1 VALVRTFDQLTR
13 QKWTRGRPILPKK
26 PAIPGGA
33 AAPLTFAEELEDF
46 KLSLGD
52 LLSTETPRPIVTP
65 SGKYRVTGNLPNLKA
80 IGDARFDS
88 SLERSGLLVLSS
100 ATITRW
106 LSTHPVVLQSFG
118 EAGSWTYTP
127 DVVASIHSAHGHE
140 PTAFIGEFR
149 ARRWLETAK
158 ARDRVAA
165 IADSLRRRGHAYVF
179 LTDGDLPTQL
189 VDEIELL
196 LKVRPLA
203 HRWRTDIDPDAWDPT
218 GTTEPDPETARRWS
232 AAQAECNALLRRV
245 MKRDPGCHMAELATA

>member
-1 VALVRTFDQLTR
+1 M
-13 QKWTRGRPILPKK
+13 PKK

-33 AAPLTFAEELEDF
+33 AAPLTFADELEDF
-46 KLSLGD
+46 KRSLGD

-65 SGKYRVTGNLPNLKA
+65 SGKHRVTGNLPNLKA

-88 SLERSGLLVLSS
+88 SLERPGQLILST

-106 LSTHPVVLQSFG
+106 FSTHPVVLQFFDERG
-118 EAGSWTYTP
+118 RWTYTP
-127 DVVASIHSAHGHE
+127 DVVVSILATGGGE
-140 PTAFIGEFR
+140 AEVFIGELR
-149 ARRWLETAK
+149 ARQWLETAT
-158 ARDRVAA
+158 ARDRVTR
-165 IADSLRRRGHAYVF
+165 IAENLRCRAHAYLF
-179 LTDGDLPTQL
+179 LTEADVPEQL

-203 HRWRTDIDPDAWDPT
+203 HRWRMNIDRDAWDPT
-218 GTTEPDPETARRWS
+218 GRSDADPETARRWS